1 MKIFRFGISGNG
13 EGVIL
18 SHLLSHTELAMKAS
32 VRLRGIIELIS
43 DSKWDEAR
51 NEYDII
57 DSLESEADE
66 VHRDTVEK
74 LSTGVFFAGLG
85 GDLMNL
91 AEKIDGIADSAKDSA
106 RTLIFR
112 RLEPSEVLPLKDELC
127 KFLKSCEYA
136 VSSLSEAVRA
146 IGKGREE
153 VIAHVKET
161 EMHEEAADE
170 TKNKILERL
179 YQLQMPVL
187 STIQLR
193 DFIFQADNVAD
204 YAEDAGDI
212 LYILVAKGYY

>member
-1 MKIFRFGISGNG
+1 
-13 EGVIL
+13 
-18 SHLLSHTELAMKAS
+18 MKAS

-127 KFLKSCEYA
+127 KFLNSCEYA

-170 TKNKILERL
+170 TKTKYLKG
-179 YQLQMPVL
+179 
-187 STIQLR
+187 
-193 DFIFQADNVAD
+193 FISFRCLFLAQ
-204 YAEDAGDI
+204 YSSGI
-212 LYILVAKGYY
+212 LYSRQITLLIMLRMLEIFSTSLLLKATTELPCRHFPSYPSFS

>member
-1 MKIFRFGISGNG
+1 LKIFRLGISGNG

-18 SHLLSHTELAMKAS
+18 NQLLSHTELAMKAS
-32 VRLRGIIELIS
+32 VRLKGIIELIAS
-43 DSKWDEAR
+43 SRWDEAR
-51 NEYDII
+51 KEYDII

-66 VHRDTVEK
+66 IHRDTVEK

-112 RLEPSEVLPLKDELC
+112 RLEPSEVIPLKDELC
-127 KFLKSCEYA
+127 TFLSSCEDA
-136 VSSLSEAVRA
+136 VSSLSEAVKG
-146 IGKGREE
+146 IGKSRET
-153 VIAHVKET
+153 VISHVKET
-161 EMHEEAADE
+161 EMHEESADE
-170 TKNKILERL
+170 TKNRILERL
-179 YQLQMPVL
+179 YQIQMPVL

-204 YAEDAGDI
+204 FAEDAGDI